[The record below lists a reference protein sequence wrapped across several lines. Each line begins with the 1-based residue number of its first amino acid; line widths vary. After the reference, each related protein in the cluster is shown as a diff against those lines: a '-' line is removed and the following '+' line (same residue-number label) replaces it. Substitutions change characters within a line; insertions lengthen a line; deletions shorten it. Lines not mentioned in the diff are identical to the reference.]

1 LRPRLGST
9 FLICV
14 ASALA
19 AGASAAAVPGPASPE
34 LLGELVARAR
44 EQGLAQR
51 REWRALLH
59 YRPDRIGSGWTSLA
73 DDPGFFLSPRGAR
86 DPEAE
91 LEASLRALFGPE
103 GDPPPG
109 SDPPRCRFVERRR
122 WLAEA
127 LALDP
132 AAGSSDDCPR
142 FQEWLAHFDPRS
154 LTLVFPEAF
163 MNNPASMFG
172 HTLLRVDAVGAGPD
186 ADLLAWA
193 INFFADT
200 GGEGGAAY
208 AVKGILG
215 LYPGYFSIR
224 PYYEKVKEYGD
235 WEDRDLWEYELDFT
249 REEILRVLR
258 HLWEL
263 GGVRFDYWF
272 FTENCSYQLL
282 DLLEVGRPGLG
293 LIEGRP
299 LWLIPADS
307 VRAAA
312 RRSGLFADVRWRP
325 SAATQLR
332 HAAGGLAPDEQEL
345 VLGIARGEL
354 APDAEPLAAL
364 PEPRRAAVLTLAYDH
379 LRHELLARR
388 IDRDASRDL
397 ARRILVARSR
407 VPLSLDPSAAI
418 PTPAVRP
425 DEGHATARFSA
436 GAGVEDDAAYLELRL
451 RPAFHDLLDPEGG
464 YTRGAEIRFLDGAL
478 RWFPGD
484 DRVRLH
490 ELIVLDIVSIA
501 PRDRF
506 FEPISWRFD
515 TGLRTRLLPDGDGD
529 LEAASVWRTRG
540 GFGGAWELAGGLAYA
555 MGEAVLEV
563 GPDLDDEHA
572 VGPGAALGW
581 YAGSPGDR
589 FKGHAFAR
597 VTRYVSGEESTHLSL
612 GAEQRLT
619 LGDDRALELRASW
632 ERDDDED
639 WLEAALA
646 WHLYF

>member
-1 LRPRLGST
+1 
-9 FLICV
+9 
-14 ASALA
+14 
-19 AGASAAAVPGPASPE
+19 
-34 LLGELVARAR
+34 VARAQER
-44 EQGLAQR
+44 GLAAR

-59 YRPDRIGSGWTSLA
+59 YRPDRVGRGVTSLA
-73 DDPGFFLSPRGAR
+73 DDPGFFLSPRGAH

-91 LEASLRALFGPE
+91 LEASVRALVAPE
-103 GDPPPG
+103 GEAPAG
-109 SDPPRCRFVERRR
+109 AAALRCRFVERRR
-122 WLAEA
+122 WLAES
-127 LALDP
+127 LGLDA
-132 AAGSSDDCPR
+132 AAGSAEGCAA
-142 FQEWLAHFDPRS
+142 FQEWLAHFDPRA

-215 LYPGYFSIR
+215 LYPGFFSIR

-235 WEDRDLWEYELDFT
+235 WENRDLWEYELDFS

-263 GGVRFDYWF
+263 DGVRFDYWF

-312 RRSGLFADVRWRP
+312 RRAGLFTDVRWRP
-325 SAATQLR
+325 SAATRLR
-332 HAAGGLAPDEQEL
+332 HAARGLSPEDQAL
-345 VLGIARGEL
+345 TLAVARGDLPPE
-354 APDAEPLAAL
+354 AEAVATL
-364 PEPRRAAVLTLAYDH
+364 PERRRAAVLTLAYDH
-379 LRHELLARR
+379 LRHEFLARR
-388 IDRDASRDL
+388 VAREDSRDL
-397 ARRILVARSR
+397 ARRVLVARSR
-407 VPLSLDPSAAI
+407 VPLAFDPSADV
-418 PTPAVRP
+418 PVPAVRP
-425 DEGHATARFSA
+425 DQGHGTARLSA
-436 GAGVEDDAAYLELRL
+436 GGGVEDGEGYLELRL

-478 RWFPGD
+478 RWFPAD
-484 DRVRLH
+484 ERVRLQ
-490 ELIVLDIVSIA
+490 ELIVLDVVSLA

-506 FEPISWRFD
+506 FQPISWRLD
-515 TGLRTRLLPDGDGD
+515 TGLRTRLVPDGEGD
-529 LEAASVWRTRG
+529 LEAASVWRSRAG
-540 GFGGAWELAGGLAYA
+540 AGGAWELAGGLLYA
-555 MGEAVLEV
+555 MGEAVLDL
-563 GPDLDDEHA
+563 GPDLDGEHA
-572 VGPGAALGW
+572 LGPGAALGW
-581 YAGSPGDR
+581 YAGTPGDR
-589 FKGHAFAR
+589 WKGHAFAR
-597 VTRYVSGEESTHLSL
+597 AVRFASGEDTTRLSI
-612 GAEQRLT
+612 GAEQRLS
-619 LGDDRALELRASW
+619 LGGRRALELRASW